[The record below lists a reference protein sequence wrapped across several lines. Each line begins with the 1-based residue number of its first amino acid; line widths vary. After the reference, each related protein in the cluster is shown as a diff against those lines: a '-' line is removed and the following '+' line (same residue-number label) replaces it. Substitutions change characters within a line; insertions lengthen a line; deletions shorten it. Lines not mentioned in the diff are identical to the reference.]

1 MKSVKDQV
9 TEQVQIQIRR
19 QVWDQAAWFP
29 SVDFSQ
35 VWVQVYEQVKVQVRN
50 QVWNQIG
57 RKVLD
62 KAREES

>member
-9 TEQVQIQIRR
+9 TEQVQIQVRN

-29 SVDFSQ
+29 SVDSQ
-35 VWVQVYEQVKVQVRN
+35 VWVQVYEQVRVQVLY
-50 QVWNQIG
+50 QVWNQTG

-62 KAREES
+62 KAREEP